1 MWHENFMNLKNQS
14 AFVLTVSLHCLQKET
29 YSAIFLIWVKEM
41 STMCYEF
48 VIRAKWTCLSKK
60 WEDERQH
67 DSIQIEYKN
76 MIKLSL
82 WNQGVHNSADS
93 NIVWHFSHLL
103 RESVKK

>member
-1 MWHENFMNLKNQS
+1 
-14 AFVLTVSLHCLQKET
+14 
-29 YSAIFLIWVKEM
+29 M
-41 STMCYEF
+41 STISSKF

-93 NIVWHFSHLL
+93 NIVWHFSHLEKVSKNKFEFL
-103 RESVKK
+103 YNWNFVSCIKFP